1 MIGKREARCSAAS
14 TMGGEDG
21 PANVAVGG
29 HGCQF
34 PPTENNVSQSNIVF
48 LINIIVCIAK

>member
-29 HGCQF
+29 HGCKF
-34 PPTENNVSQSNIVF
+34 PPTDNKCVTVKNHVSDR
-48 LINIIVCIAK
+48 C